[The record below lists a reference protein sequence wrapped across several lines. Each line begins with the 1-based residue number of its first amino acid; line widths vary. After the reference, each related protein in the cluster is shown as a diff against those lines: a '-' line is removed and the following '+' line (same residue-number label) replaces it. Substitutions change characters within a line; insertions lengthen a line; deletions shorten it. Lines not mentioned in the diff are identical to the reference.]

1 MTSLITLS
9 NVEKSYKDG
18 FRRKKIIHDLSLDV
32 LKGEVFGFIGPNGAG
47 KSTVINLIMGFIKPE
62 SGSVRINGS
71 TPYDPKAR
79 QDIGYLPEDP
89 RFYDNLS
96 ARELLLFGAHA
107 SGVDREKAKKS
118 VEPVLTRLDL
128 LSVVEQRVNTYS
140 KGMKQRMGLA
150 MAMVHD
156 PQIYILDEP
165 MSGLDPIGRNLLKK
179 IILDLKDKGK
189 TVFFSTHILN
199 DVEVLCDR
207 IGILNKGRLLFCGR
221 IDEFSSDEKPFEEG
235 FVEMIKDA
243 SKGVEEDG

>member
-1 MTSLITLS
+1 MISLITLS

-221 IDEFSSDEKPFEEG
+221 IDEFSSDENPFEEG

-243 SKGVEEDG
+243 NEGVEEDG